1 MDEQTLPLIATCK
14 VATSRS
20 QSSEE
25 LVRMDQLIIHLP
37 SALRTYVTTHAC
49 NFKLQNDSL
58 NLHN

>member
-14 VATSRS
+14 VATSR
-20 QSSEE
+20 SEE

>member
-1 MDEQTLPLIATCK
+1 MDEQTLPLVATCK

-20 QSSEE
+20 QSAEE
-25 LVRMDQLIIHLP
+25 LVRMDQLIIHLS

-58 NLHN
+58 NLHY

>member
-25 LVRMDQLIIHLP
+25 LVRMEQLIIHLP
-37 SALRTYVTTHAC
+37 IVLYERTSPPTHVI
-49 NFKLQNDSL
+49 SSYRMIP
-58 NLHN
+58 